1 MPAMNKT
8 LNFFFSFPFMGF
20 LLLVM
25 AFSMGIATFI
35 ENGYGTEAAQALI
48 YKSFWFEL
56 VLILLTVNLVVN
68 FFRFRMYTKE
78 RISVGIFHIS
88 FVFIL
93 IGAGITRYIS
103 FEGVMH
109 IREGQSSDYIL
120 SSEDY
125 LTIKN
130 GNQTVSDVVLF
141 SEITPHGIDENLT
154 VEGRKVNVKS
164 VGFIKN
170 AVRTVKEDASGEPMI
185 DFVISQGRGREN
197 YVFSKGSNLMLGNTL
212 LGFEQPDANFKFF
225 EKDGKLYITSD
236 RTFEI
241 RSMSGDEP
249 KKVEANDTIPAETM
263 QLYAFDSYMLL
274 IRNYYNHAITTIEKD
289 QSGSEGQDAV
299 MLEVNDDGKKQV
311 VNVMG
316 KHGMRGEPQLVQVG
330 NSALEITYGAD
341 PIYLPFALQLTDFQM
356 EKYPGSM
363 SPSSYAS
370 ELVLIDQ
377 ERNVKRNVRVF
388 MNNTL
393 NYRGYKF
400 FQSSYDQDELGT
412 VLSVNADELGTTVT
426 YIGYILLGLGFVL
439 ALFSKNSRFHMLIQK
454 LKQYSSVAGIVL
466 LFFLMKSNSVS
477 AENSELTPIP
487 RIDKTILDDFS
498 RLWIQGEDGRIEP
511 VSTLSSEILRKVA
524 HKSEFSGRSPEEV
537 MLGLYLYPEY
547 WRNVSLVYVTN
558 DQLKK
563 QLGVTESRIPLTVF
577 FDEKGEYKLI
587 EPVKAAYAKMPAFRN
602 MYEKELINLDERV
615 NICFMVVNG
624 DMFALFP
631 GKTKAEKW
639 ASPGNSPA
647 GLTSEETLFVNKGFQ
662 LLKES
667 MNGKGEVSP
676 AQFLASIASY
686 QTKYASSYL
695 ASESKKNAELFY
707 NSLNPFKRVF
717 PIYLLLGFSLL
728 VMLFVNIFRQKTMG
742 KKARI
747 AFTALIVAG
756 FALHTFGLGL
766 RWYISGHAPWS
777 NGYESMI
784 YVAWASMLAG
794 VIFGR
799 KYPMVIGTAAML
811 SGIIL
816 FVAHLNWMNPEI
828 THLVPVLNSYWL
840 MIHVAVITASYGF
853 IGMSA
858 FIGIMV
864 LIMYSISNPRN
875 SVTVK
880 NIVLQLTTISEM
892 SVTVGL
898 YMLTIGTFL
907 GGVWANESWGR
918 YWGWDSKETWALVTV
933 VVYTFIAHMRLMPT
947 LRGIFNYTVATVL
960 GFSSVL
966 MTYFGV
972 NYFLSGLHSYGRGS
986 VDSIHWSVYASII
999 CIAGLLIFANFKQ
1012 KNLEFEN

>member
-1 MPAMNKT
+1 MNKI

-20 LLLVM
+20 LLLIM
-25 AFSMGIATFI
+25 AFSMGIATFV
-35 ENGYGTEAAQALI
+35 ENSYGTEAAQALI
-48 YKSFWFEL
+48 YKSLWFEL
-56 VLILLTVNLVVN
+56 VLVLLTINLAVN

-109 IREGQSSDYIL
+109 IREGQSANYIL
-120 SSEDY
+120 SSDDY
-125 LTIKN
+125 LTVKS

-141 SEITPHGIDENLT
+141 SEVTPHGFDENVT
-154 VEGRKVNVKS
+154 VEGRKVKIKS
-164 VGFIKN
+164 VGFIRN
-170 AVRTVKEDASGEPMI
+170 AVRKVKQDPSGEPMI
-185 DFVISQGRGREN
+185 DFVVSQGRGREN
-197 YVFSKGSNLMLGNTL
+197 YVFSKGNSLTLGNVKM
-212 LGFEQPDANFKFF
+212 GFEMPDANVQFIDKS
-225 EKDGKLYITSD
+225 GKLLLTAD
-236 RTFEI
+236 RQIEI
-241 RSMSGDEP
+241 RSMTGGETQTVNP
-249 KKVEANDTIPAETM
+249 HDTIPVETM
-263 QLYAFDSYMLL
+263 QLYAFDGYMLL
-274 IRNYYNHAITTIEKD
+274 IKDFFEHAITQVEKD
-289 QSGSEGQDAV
+289 SSGSESEDAV
-299 MLEVNDDGKKQV
+299 ALEITDGSKKHV
-311 VNVMG
+311 VNVLG
-316 KHGMRGEPQLVQVG
+316 KHGMQGEPQLVQVG
-330 NSALEITYGAD
+330 NSTLEISYGAI
-341 PIYLPFALQLTDFQM
+341 PLYLPFALQLTDFQM

-377 ERNVKRNVRVF
+377 ERNVKRNVRVL

-400 FQSSYDQDELGT
+400 FQSSYDQDEGGT
-412 VLSVNADELGTTVT
+412 VLSVNADQAGTTVT
-426 YIGYILLGLGFVL
+426 YIGYLLLGLGFVL
-439 ALFSKNSRFHMLIQK
+439 ALFSKNSRFYMLIQK
-454 LKQYSSVAGIVL
+454 LKQYSSVAGIALLVL
-466 LFFLMKSNSVS
+466 LLNSNSAS
-477 AENSELTPIP
+477 ADESELTPIP
-487 RIDKTILDDFS
+487 RIDKAILDDFS

-511 VSTLSSEILRKVA
+511 VSTLSSEILRKVT

-537 MLGLYLYPEY
+537 TLGLYLYPEY

-577 FDEKGEYKLI
+577 FDEKGDYKLV
-587 EPVKAAYAKMPAFRN
+587 ESVKAAYAKMPAFRN

-639 ASPGNSPA
+639 ASPGKSPT
-647 GLTSEETLFVNKGFQ
+647 GLTSEETLFVNKGFE

-667 MNGKGEVSP
+667 MSGKGEVSP
-676 AQFLASIASY
+676 RQFLASIASY
-686 QTKYASSYL
+686 QNKYASSYL
-695 ASESKKNAELFY
+695 APESKKNAELFY

-717 PIYLLLGFSLL
+717 PIYLLLGFTLL
-728 VMLFVNIFRQKTMG
+728 VVLFVNIFRQKLMG
-742 KKARI
+742 RKTRI

-858 FIGIMV
+858 FIGLLV
-864 LIMYSISNPRN
+864 LIMYSISNTRN
-875 SVTVK
+875 ASTVK

-933 VVYTFIAHMRLMPT
+933 VVYTFIAHMRLMPN

-972 NYFLSGLHSYGRGS
+972 NYYLSGLHSYGRGS
-986 VDSIHWSVYASII
+986 VDSMHWSVYVSIA
-999 CIAGLLIFANFKQ
+999 CVAGLLIFANFKQ
-1012 KNLEFEN
+1012 KNLDFEN

>member
-1 MPAMNKT
+1 MNKI
-8 LNFFFSFPFMGF
+8 LNFLFSFPFMGF

-25 AFSMGIATFI
+25 AFSMGIATFV
-35 ENGYGTEAAQALI
+35 ENSYGTEAAQALI
-48 YKSFWFEL
+48 YKSLWFEL
-56 VLILLTVNLVVN
+56 VFVLLTINLAVN

-109 IREGQSSDYIL
+109 IREGQSSDFIL

-130 GNQTVSDVVLF
+130 GNQTVSSEVLF
-141 SEITPHGIDENLT
+141 SELTPHEFDENLV
-154 VEGRKVNVKS
+154 VEGRKVRVKS

-170 AVRTVKEDASGEPMI
+170 AVRTVKEDPSGKEMI
-185 DFVISQGRGREN
+185 DFVISQGQGREN
-197 YVFSKGSNLMLGNTL
+197 YVFSKGSNLTLGNLL
-212 LGFEQPDANFKFF
+212 LGFDQAGANFQFLSKN
-225 EKDGKLYITSD
+225 GKLVLTAD
-236 RTFEI
+236 RPVEI
-241 RSMSGDEP
+241 RSMTGG
-249 KKVEANDTIPAETM
+249 EAQVVNAHDTIPVETM
-263 QLYAFDSYMLL
+263 QLYAFDGYMLL
-274 IRNYYNHAITTIEKD
+274 VKNFYDHAVTAVEKD
-289 QSGSEGQDAV
+289 NSGNEGEDAV
-299 MLEVNDDGKKQV
+299 ALEITDGTNKQV
-311 VNVMG
+311 VNAMG
-316 KHGMRGEPQLVQVG
+316 KHGMRGEPLVVNVG
-330 NSALEITYGAD
+330 NSTLEITYGAD
-341 PIYLPFALQLTDFQM
+341 PIYLPFSLQLKDFQM

-370 ELVLIDQ
+370 ELVLHDQ
-377 ERNVKRNVRVF
+377 ERNVTRNVRVF

-400 FQSSYDQDELGT
+400 FQSSYDQDEGGT
-412 VLSVNADELGTTVT
+412 VLSVNADQLGTTVT
-426 YIGYILLGLGFVL
+426 YVGYLLLGLGFVL
-439 ALFSKNSRFHMLIQK
+439 ALFSKTSRFHSLVVR
-454 LKQYSSVAGIVL
+454 LKQYSKPVGLGIFV
-466 LFFLMKSNSVS
+466 LFFLNVGSAK
-477 AENSELTPIP
+477 AENSELAPIP
-487 RIDKTILDDFS
+487 KIDQAVLNDFS

-511 VSTLSSEILRKVA
+511 VSTLSSEILRKVTR
-524 HKSEFSGRSPEEV
+524 KSDFDGRSPEEV
-537 MLGLYLYPEY
+537 MLGLYLYPEH

-563 QLGVTESRIPLTVF
+563 LLGVAESRIPLTAF
-577 FDEKGEYKLI
+577 FNEKGEYKLV
-587 EPVKAAYAKMPAFRN
+587 EPVKAAFAKMPAFRN
-602 MYEKELINLDERV
+602 VYEKEIINLDERV

-631 GKTKAEKW
+631 GTTKDVKW
-639 ASPGNSPA
+639 SAPGNSPA
-647 GLTSEETLFVNKGFQ
+647 GLSAEESVFVNKGFQ
-662 LLKES
+662 LFKES
-667 MNGKGEVSP
+667 MNGTGAVS
-676 AQFLASIASY
+676 ARQIMASIASY
-686 QTKYASSYL
+686 QNKYASAYL
-695 ASESKKNAELFY
+695 PSASKKEVEIFY

-717 PIYLLLGFSLL
+717 PIYLLLGFTLL
-728 VMLFVNIFRQKTMG
+728 VVLFVNIFRQKPIGRKT
-742 KKARI
+742 RI

-858 FIGIMV
+858 FIGLLV
-864 LIMYSISNPRN
+864 LALFSISNPKN
-875 SVTVK
+875 SANVK
-880 NIVLQLTTISEM
+880 GIILQLTTISEM

-933 VVYTFIAHMRLMPT
+933 VVYTFVAHMRLMPT
-947 LRGIFNYTVATVL
+947 LRGIFNFNVATVL

-972 NYFLSGLHSYGRGS
+972 NYYLSGLHSYGRGS
-986 VDSIHWSVYASII
+986 VDSLHWSVYVVIAA
-999 CIAGLLIFANFKQ
+999 IAGLLMFANFKQ
-1012 KNLEFEN
+1012 KNLDFENIK

>member
-1 MPAMNKT
+1 MNKI

-25 AFSMGIATFI
+25 AFSMGIATFV
-35 ENGYGTEAAQALI
+35 ENSYGTEAAQGLI
-48 YKSFWFEL
+48 YKSLWFEL
-56 VLILLTVNLVVN
+56 VLVLLAINLAVN

-78 RISVGIFHIS
+78 RISVGIFHVS

-93 IGAGITRYIS
+93 VGAGITRYIS

-109 IREGQSSDYIL
+109 IREGQSADFIL

-130 GNQTVSDVVLF
+130 GNQAVSGVVLF
-141 SEITPHGIDENLT
+141 SEITPNQFDENLT
-154 VEGRKVNVKS
+154 VEGRKVRVKS
-164 VGFIKN
+164 VGFIRS
-170 AVRTVKEDASGEPMI
+170 AVRTVKQDPSGEAMI
-185 DFVISQGRGREN
+185 DFVVSQGRGREN
-197 YVFSKGSNLMLGNTL
+197 YVFSKGNSLVLGNVRM
-212 LGFEQPDANFKFF
+212 GFEQPNANVQFVDKQ
-225 EKDGKLYITSD
+225 GKLFLTAD
-236 RTFEI
+236 RQIEV
-241 RSMSGDEP
+241 RSMTGGETQVVS
-249 KKVEANDTIPAETM
+249 ARDTIPVETM
-263 QLYAFDSYMLL
+263 QLYVFDGYMLL
-274 IRNYYNHAITTIEKD
+274 VKNFYSHAITVVEKD
-289 QSGSEGQDAV
+289 NSGNEPTDAV
-299 MLEVNDDGKKQV
+299 VLEITDGSHRQR

-316 KHGMRGEPQLVQVG
+316 KHGMPGEPFRVPVG
-330 NSALEITYGAD
+330 NSVLEISYGAE
-341 PIYLPFALQLTDFQM
+341 PIYLPFTLQLKDFQM
-356 EKYPGSM
+356 EKYPGSL

-400 FQSSYDQDELGT
+400 FQSSYDQDEGGT
-412 VLSVNADELGTTVT
+412 VLSVNADQLGTTVT
-426 YIGYILLGLGFVL
+426 YIGYFLLGLGFVL
-439 ALFSKNSRFHMLIQK
+439 ALFSKKSRFYMLIQR
-454 LKQYSSVAGIVL
+454 LKQYSSVAGIL
-466 LFFLMKSNSVS
+466 LILLLTNSVS
-477 AENSELTPIP
+477 ASAANSELTPIP
-487 RIDKTILDDFS
+487 RIDKTILNDFS
-498 RLWIQGEDGRIEP
+498 RLWIQGQDGRIEP

-524 HKSEFSGRSPEEV
+524 HKSDFSGRSPEEV

-547 WRNVSLVYVTN
+547 WRNVSLVYVSN

-563 QLGVTESRIPLTVF
+563 LLGVTESRVPLTVF
-577 FDEKGEYKLI
+577 FDEKGEYKLV

-602 MYEKELINLDERV
+602 VYDKELINVDERV
-615 NICFMVVNG
+615 NISFMVVNG

-639 ASPGNSPA
+639 AAPGHSPA
-647 GLTSEETLFVNKGFQ
+647 GLTSEETLFVNKGFE

-667 MNGKGEVSP
+667 MNGKGELHP
-676 AQFLASIASY
+676 NQIIASIASY
-686 QTKYASSYL
+686 QNKYASSYL
-695 ASESKKNAELFY
+695 QSNSKKEVEIFY

-717 PIYLLLGFSLL
+717 PLYLLLGFSLL
-728 VMLFVNIFRQKTMG
+728 VVLFVNIFRQKAMNS
-742 KKARI
+742 KLRI
-747 AFTALIVAG
+747 GFTALIVAG
-756 FALHTFGLGL
+756 FILHTFGLGL

-858 FIGIMV
+858 FIGLLV
-864 LIMYSISNPRN
+864 LIMYAISTPTNSNSI
-875 SVTVK
+875 K
-880 NIVLQLTTISEM
+880 GIVLQLTTISEM

-918 YWGWDSKETWALVTV
+918 YWGWDAKETWALVSV

-947 LRGIFNYTVATVL
+947 LKGVFNYTVATVI
-960 GFSSVL
+960 GFSSIL

-972 NYFLSGLHSYGRGS
+972 NYYLSGLHSYGRGS
-986 VDSIHWSVYASII
+986 VDSMHWSVYVII
-999 CIAGLLIFANFKQ
+999 VAITGLLLFANFKQ
-1012 KNLEFEN
+1012 KNLDFEN

>member
-1 MPAMNKT
+1 MNKI
-8 LNFFFSFPFMGF
+8 LNFLFSFPFMGF

-25 AFSMGIATFI
+25 AFSMGIATFV
-35 ENGYGTEAAQALI
+35 ENSYGTEAAQGLI

-56 VLILLTVNLVVN
+56 VLILLTINLAVN
-68 FFRFRMYTKE
+68 FVRHRMYSRQ
-78 RISVGIFHIS
+78 RIAVGIFHIS
-88 FVFIL
+88 FIFIL

-109 IREGQSSDYIL
+109 IREGQSSDFIL

-130 GNQTVSDVVLF
+130 GNQTVSDEVLF
-141 SEITPHGIDENLT
+141 SELTPHEFDENLV
-154 VEGRKVNVKS
+154 VEGRNVSVKS

-170 AVRTVKEDASGEPMI
+170 AVRTVKEDPSGKEMI
-185 DFVISQGRGREN
+185 DFVISQGQGREN
-197 YVFSKGSNLMLGNTL
+197 YVFSKGSNLTLGNIL
-212 LGFEQPDANFKFF
+212 LGFDQPGANFQFLSKN
-225 EKDGKLYITSD
+225 GKLFLTAD
-236 RTFEI
+236 RTVEI
-241 RSMSGDEP
+241 RSMTGG
-249 KKVEANDTIPAETM
+249 EAQVVNAHDTIPVETM
-263 QLYAFDSYMLL
+263 QLYAFDGYMLL
-274 IRNYYNHAITTIEKD
+274 VKNYYDHAVTAVEKD
-289 QSGSEGQDAV
+289 NSGNEGEDAV
-299 MLEVNDDGKKQV
+299 ALEITDGANKQV

-316 KHGMRGEPQLVQVG
+316 KHGMRGEPLVANVG
-330 NSALEITYGAD
+330 NSTLEITYGAD
-341 PIYLPFALQLTDFQM
+341 PIYLPFSLQLKDFQM

-370 ELVLIDQ
+370 ELVLHDQ
-377 ERNVKRNVRVF
+377 ERNVTRNVRVF

-400 FQSSYDQDELGT
+400 FQSSYDQDEGGT
-412 VLSVNADELGTTVT
+412 VLSVNADQLGTTIT
-426 YIGYILLGLGFVL
+426 YVGYLLLGLGFVL
-439 ALFSKNSRFHMLIQK
+439 ALFSKTSRFHSLVVR
-454 LKQYSSVAGIVL
+454 LKQYSKPVGMGIFVL
-466 LFFLMKSNSVS
+466 FLLNVGSAK
-477 AENSELTPIP
+477 AENSELEPIP
-487 RIDKTILDDFS
+487 RIDQAVLNDFS

-511 VSTLSSEILRKVA
+511 VSTLSSEILRKVTR
-524 HKSEFSGRSPEEV
+524 KSDFDGRSPEEV
-537 MLGLYLYPEY
+537 MLGLYLYPEH

-563 QLGVTESRIPLTVF
+563 LLGVTESRIPLTAF
-577 FDEKGEYKLI
+577 FNEKGEYKLV
-587 EPVKAAYAKMPAFRN
+587 EPVKAAFAKMPAFRN
-602 MYEKELINLDERV
+602 VYEKEIINLDERV

-631 GKTKAEKW
+631 GTTKDVKW
-639 ASPGNSPA
+639 SAPGNSPA
-647 GLTSEETLFVNKGFQ
+647 GLSAEESVFVNKGFQ
-662 LLKES
+662 LFKES
-667 MNGKGEVSP
+667 MNGTGTVS
-676 AQFLASIASY
+676 ARQIMASIASY
-686 QTKYASSYL
+686 QTKYASTYL
-695 ASESKKNAELFY
+695 PSASKKEVELFY

-717 PIYLLLGFSLL
+717 PLYLLVGFVLL
-728 VMLFVNIFRQKTMG
+728 IVLFVNIFRQKTLG
-742 KKARI
+742 AKVRI
-747 AFTALIVAG
+747 GFALLIVLG
-756 FALHTFGLGL
+756 FALHTFGLAL

-777 NGYESMI
+777 NGYESMV

-799 KYPMVIGTAAML
+799 KYPMVLGTAAML

-858 FIGIMV
+858 FIGLLV
-864 LIMYSISNPRN
+864 LVLFSISNSKN
-875 SVTVK
+875 ST
-880 NIVLQLTTISEM
+880 NIKGVILQLTTISEM

-933 VVYTFIAHMRLMPT
+933 VVYTFVAHMRLIPSFK
-947 LRGIFNYTVATVL
+947 GIYNYTVATVV

-972 NYFLSGLHSYGRGS
+972 NYYLSGLHSYGRGS
-986 VDSIHWSVYASII
+986 VDSVHWSVYAII
-999 CIAGLLIFANFKQ
+999 AAIASLLIFANFKQ
-1012 KNLEFEN
+1012 KNLDFENIK

>member
-1 MPAMNKT
+1 MNKV

-20 LLLVM
+20 LLLIM
-25 AFSMGIATFI
+25 ASSMGIATFV
-35 ENGYGTEAAQALI
+35 ENSYGTEAAQSLI
-48 YKSFWFEL
+48 YKSLWFEL
-56 VLILLTVNLVVN
+56 VLVLLAINLGVN
-68 FFRFRMYTKE
+68 FVRHRMYTPQ

-88 FVFIL
+88 FIFIL

-120 SSEDY
+120 SAEDY

-130 GNQTVSDVVLF
+130 GNQTVSDAVLF
-141 SEITPHGIDENLT
+141 SEVTPHGFDEDLN
-154 VEGRKVNVKS
+154 VEGRTVNVKS

-170 AVRTVKEDASGEPMI
+170 AVRTVKEDPSGEAMI
-185 DFVISQGRGREN
+185 DFVISQGQGREN
-197 YVFSKGSNLMLGNTL
+197 YVFSKGTNLTLGNTL
-212 LGFEQPDANFKFF
+212 LGFEYPGANFQFV
-225 EKDGKLYITSD
+225 EKGGKLFLTSD
-236 RTFEI
+236 RQVEI
-241 RSMSGDEP
+241 RSMSGDAP
-249 KKVEANDTIPAETM
+249 KPVNPHDTIPVETM
-263 QLYAFDSYMLL
+263 QLYVFDSYMLL
-274 IRNYYNHAITTIEKD
+274 VKNYFNHAITTIEKD
-289 QSGSEGQDAV
+289 NSGNETLDAV
-299 MLEVNDDGKKQV
+299 MLEVNDGGKKQV

-316 KHGMRGEPQLVQVG
+316 KHGMRGEPQIVSVG
-330 NSALEITYGAD
+330 NSSLEITYGAD
-341 PIYLPFALQLTDFQM
+341 PIYLPFALQLNDFQM

-370 ELVLIDQ
+370 ELVLIDK
-377 ERNVKRNVRVF
+377 ERNVNRNVRVF

-400 FQSSYDQDELGT
+400 FQSSYDQDEGGT
-412 VLSVNADELGTTVT
+412 VLSVNADRLGTTVT
-426 YIGYILLGLGFVL
+426 YLGYFLLGLGFVI
-439 ALFSKNSRFHMLIQK
+439 ALVSKNSRFHMLIQR
-454 LKQYSSVAGIVL
+454 LKQYSSAAVIGFVL
-466 LFFLMKSNSVS
+466 LLANSNSAS

-487 RIDKTILDDFS
+487 RIEKTILEDFS
-498 RLWIQGEDGRIEP
+498 KLWIQGPDGRIEP
-511 VSTLSSEILRKVA
+511 VSTLSSEVLRKVA
-524 HKSEFSGRSPEEV
+524 HKSDFSGRSPEEV
-537 MLGLYLYPEY
+537 ILGLYLYPEY
-547 WRNVSLVYVTN
+547 WRNVSLVYITN

-577 FDEKGEYKLI
+577 FNEKGEYKLI

-602 MYEKELINLDERV
+602 VYEKELINLDERV

-624 DMFALFP
+624 DMFAFFP

-639 ASPGNSPA
+639 VTPGNSPA
-647 GLTSEETLFVNKGFQ
+647 GITNEESLFVNKGFQ

-667 MNGKGEVSP
+667 MNGKGEMNP
-676 AQFLASIASY
+676 RQFLASIESY

-728 VMLFVNIFRQKTMG
+728 VVLFVNIFRQKTVG
-742 KKARI
+742 RKTRI
-747 AFTALIVAG
+747 AFTALIVAA
-756 FALHTFGLGL
+756 FALHIFGLAL

-840 MIHVAVITASYGF
+840 MIHVAIITASYGF
-853 IGMSA
+853 VGMSA
-858 FIGIMV
+858 FIGLLV
-864 LIMYSISNPRN
+864 LIMYSVSNARN
-875 SVTVK
+875 SAIVK

-933 VVYTFIAHMRLMPT
+933 VVYTFVAHMRLMPT
-947 LRGIFNYTVATVL
+947 LRGIFNFNVATVL

-972 NYFLSGLHSYGRGS
+972 NYYLSGLHSYGRGS
-986 VDSIHWSVYASII
+986 VDSVNWSVYVSII
-999 CIAGLLIFANFKQ
+999 AVFGLMLFANFKQ
-1012 KNLEFEN
+1012 KNLDFEN

>member
-1 MPAMNKT
+1 MNKT

-20 LLLVM
+20 LLLIM
-25 AFSMGIATFI
+25 AFSMGIATFV
-35 ENGYGTEAAQALI
+35 ENSYGTEAAQALI
-48 YKSFWFEL
+48 YKSLWFEL
-56 VLILLTVNLVVN
+56 VLILLTINLTVN

-125 LTIKN
+125 LTIKS

-141 SEITPHGIDENLT
+141 SEVTPHGFDENVT
-154 VEGRKVNVKS
+154 VEGRKVGVKS

-170 AVRTVKEDASGEPMI
+170 AVRTVKKDASGEPMI
-185 DFVISQGRGREN
+185 DFVISQGQGREN
-197 YVFSKGSNLMLGNTL
+197 YVFSKGSSLMLGNTL
-212 LGFEQPDANFKFF
+212 LGFDRRDVNIQFF
-225 EKDGKLYITSD
+225 EKSGNLFLTAD
-236 RTFEI
+236 RPIEI

-249 KKVEANDTIPAETM
+249 KQVNAHDTIPAESM

-274 IRNYYNHAITTIEKD
+274 IKNYYNHAVTTIGKD
-289 QSGSEGQDAV
+289 NSGNETLDAV
-299 MLEVNDDGKKQV
+299 MLEVNDGGKKQI

-316 KHGMRGEPQLVQVG
+316 KHGMRGEPQIVPVG
-330 NSALEITYGAD
+330 NTSLEITYGAD

-370 ELVLIDQ
+370 ELVLIDK
-377 ERNVKRNVRVF
+377 ERNVNRNVRVF

-400 FQSSYDQDELGT
+400 FQSSYDQDEGGT
-412 VLSVNADELGTTVT
+412 VLSVNADQLGTTVT
-426 YIGYILLGLGFVL
+426 YIGYFLLGLGFIL
-439 ALFSKNSRFHMLIQK
+439 ALISKNSRFHMLIQR
-454 LKQYSSVAGIVL
+454 LKQYSAAAIIAFVL
-466 LFFLMKSNSVS
+466 LMVNSGS
-477 AENSELTPIP
+477 ASADESELTPIP
-487 RIDKTILDDFS
+487 RIDKAILDDFS
-498 RLWIQGEDGRIEP
+498 KLWIQGQDGRIEP
-511 VSTLSSEILRKVA
+511 VSTLSSEILRKVT
-524 HKSEFSGRSPEEV
+524 HKSDFSGRSPEEV

-558 DQLKK
+558 DQLKT

-587 EPVKAAYAKMPAFRN
+587 ESVKAAYAKMPAFRN

-639 ASPGNSPA
+639 ASPGNAPS
-647 GLTSEETLFVNKGFQ
+647 GLSAEETLFVNKGFE

-676 AQFLASIASY
+676 RQFLASIASY
-686 QTKYASSYL
+686 QNKYASSYL
-695 ASESKKNAELFY
+695 APESKKNAELFY

-728 VMLFVNIFRQKTMG
+728 VVLFVNIFRQKMMG
-742 KKARI
+742 SKTRI
-747 AFTALIVAG
+747 AFTVLIVAG
-756 FALHTFGLGL
+756 FVLHTFGLGL

-858 FIGIMV
+858 FIGLLV
-864 LIMYSISNPRN
+864 LIMYSISNARN
-875 SVTVK
+875 SATVK
-880 NIVLQLTTISEM
+880 NIILQLTTISEM

-933 VVYTFIAHMRLMPT
+933 VVYTFVAHMRLMPT
-947 LRGIFNYTVATVL
+947 LRGIFNFNIATVL

-999 CIAGLLIFANFKQ
+999 CIAGLMLFANFKQ
-1012 KNLEFEN
+1012 KNLDFEN